1 MGIFWYSICGTFNN
15 WGALEDTVVKE
26 EQRLLIPVVGIVC
39 LLSVSA
45 LAQYGGGTGGPNN
58 PYLIYTAE
66 QMNEIGLHEEH
77 LDKHFRLMA
86 DIDLGGYTGQAFNLI
101 GYVVR
106 WNSADNRPFTGVF
119 DGNGHTIS
127 NFNYTSTNR
136 EYVGLFRFVKGE
148 DAIIKNLGLIAPN
161 VDAGTGGHVAA
172 LVASLRYGTV
182 TNCYVDGGSISGQAY
197 VGALLGE
204 ASGTI
209 TNCYS
214 TGSVSAS
221 NTGAGGLVGALL
233 ASMTNCYSTC
243 NVTGQGDVG
252 GLVGENK
259 HATIISNCYSTGS
272 VTGQDKVGGLV
283 GYNRGEVVRC
293 YSTGSVTGTTSVG
306 GLAGLTSG
314 TGGIITHS
322 FWDIETSGQ
331 STSSGGT
338 GKTTVQMQTFSMF
351 DSAGY
356 DFWNVWII
364 CEQMNSPVFFWQI
377 PVGDFLCPDGVDFID
392 FAYFAA
398 RWGQNNCNQANYY
411 CGGTDLDRSSTV
423 DTYDLEIFCENW
435 LKGMAP

>member
-1 MGIFWYSICGTFNN
+1 M
-15 WGALEDTVVKE
+15 KE
-26 EQRLLIPVVGIVC
+26 EQRSLITVVGIVC

-77 LDKHFRLMA
+77 FDKQFKLMA
-86 DIDLGGYTGQAFNLI
+86 DIDLGSYTGQKFNLI
-101 GYVVR
+101 GYVVSL
-106 WNSADNRPFTGVF
+106 NSPDNRPFTGVF

-127 NFNYTSTNR
+127 NFSYTSTSR
-136 EYVGLFRFVKGE
+136 EYIALFRFVKGE
-148 DAIIKNLGLIAPN
+148 DALIKDLGLIAPD

-172 LVASLRYGTV
+172 LVAYLRYGTV

-214 TGSVSAS
+214 TGIVSAS
-221 NTGAGGLVGALL
+221 NTGAGGLVGTLL
-233 ASMTNCYSTC
+233 ASMTRCYSRC
-243 NVTGQGDVG
+243 NVTAKSDVG
-252 GLVGENK
+252 GLVGEC
-259 HATIISNCYSTGS
+259 HYIGEISNCYSTGS
-272 VTGQDKVGGLV
+272 VTGQDRVGGLV

-322 FWDIETSGQ
+322 FWDIETSSQ
-331 STSSGGT
+331 SASSGGT
-338 GKTTVQMQTFSMF
+338 GQTTVQMQTLDTFA
-351 DSAGY
+351 SAGY

-364 CEQMNSPVFFWQI
+364 CEQMNSPVFIWQL
-377 PVGDFLCPDGVDFID
+377 PVGDFVCPDGVDFID
-392 FAYFAA
+392 FAFFAA
-398 RWGQNNCNQANYY
+398 RWGQNNCSQGNSY
-411 CGGTDLDRSSTV
+411 CEGTDLDSSGAV

-435 LKGMAP
+435 LKGIIP